1 MPWSTCAVV
10 GGCLLHCLSVRD
22 VGCGSRLRTDC
33 SPARCRLRHARVP
46 PGSRL
51 GGLQYKGLLR
61 SIADGVLGVGYV
73 VAFSNDLADRA
84 GEPSDRAGYLAA
96 VASAALTRTFQIDAN
111 VGGLRKLGVAAG
123 EGATSSPGVWQA
135 RGRCGRDG
143 LWWGR
148 GAHRRARSNGAY
160 RSRLCRESRRLARRI
175 GWASLPAGVQCDIP
189 VDRTDVGGRAAAPL
203 EVLADPGAVNAIWRR
218 RSAVGRK

>member
-33 SPARCRLRHARVP
+33 SPARCRLRHARVA

-148 GAHRRARSNGAY
+148 GHTVGLDRTVRMGHVFAANPGVSLDVSGGRRCQPACNATFLSIGLTWAGVLLP
-160 RSRLCRESRRLARRI
+160 RSRS
-175 GWASLPAGVQCDIP
+175 
-189 VDRTDVGGRAAAPL
+189 
-203 EVLADPGAVNAIWRR
+203 
-218 RSAVGRK
+218 